1 MTACPATVSTPERD
15 CVFGF
20 AATEY
25 DTLPEPDPLA
35 PVVIDIQET
44 ALVAVHAQPAADVTD
59 TVPVSPVAA
68 ALSLV
73 GVTV

>member
-1 MTACPATVSTPERD
+1 MTACPATVSTPDRD
-15 CVFGF
+15 CVVGF

-35 PVVIDIQET
+35 PLVTDIQDT
-44 ALVAVHAQPAADVTD
+44 ALVAVHAQPATEVTD
-59 TVPVSPVAA
+59 TAPVPPVAD
-68 ALSLV
+68 ALALV